1 MFALSLKTEGQKWKK
16 KGQLTVC
23 TKYFNYTHSWHSLY
37 DCRLFAWHCIVV
49 VCLLYLWCRVVWHLL
64 FGWIG
69 KWTGLSEEC
78 CELSDK
84 YCPCI
89 LLNLFMYTDCQK
101 MIWMPVV
108 NPDQEVRL
116 FTARHSVSPTR
127 QHSQNCCLSDVI
139 TFTLHKPGDGGS
151 LLLCNDRIKHTV
163 HCENPK
169 HNNCLDSSLIW

>member
-1 MFALSLKTEGQKWKK
+1 MFAFSLQTEGQKWKK

-37 DCRLFAWHCIVV
+37 NCRLFAWHCTVV
-49 VCLLYLWCRVVWHLL
+49 ACLLYLWYRVVWHLL

-69 KWTGLSEEC
+69 KWTGLSEVC

-101 MIWMPVV
+101 IISVQVV
-108 NPDQEVRL
+108 NHDQEVRL
-116 FTARHSVSPTR
+116 FTARHLVIPTR
-127 QHSQNCCLSDVI
+127 QHSENWCLNDIIILRYINLKMEAVCSSVM
-139 TFTLHKPGDGGS
+139 TESSTL
-151 LLLCNDRIKHTV
+151 CIVRTRNTTTVWTV
-163 HCENPK
+163 H
-169 HNNCLDSSLIW
+169 